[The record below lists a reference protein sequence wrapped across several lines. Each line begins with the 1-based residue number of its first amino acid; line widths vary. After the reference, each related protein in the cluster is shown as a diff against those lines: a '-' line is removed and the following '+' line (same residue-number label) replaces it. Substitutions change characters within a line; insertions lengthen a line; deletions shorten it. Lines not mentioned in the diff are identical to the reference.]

1 MADYVIRECGAP
13 VCRARYPA
21 PAADKAG
28 DRCPWCGSPAA
39 VVHTL
44 AAPAESPDLPGATVP
59 IAALLDN
66 VRSLFNVGS
75 IFRSADGAG
84 LEHLYLCG
92 FTPTPDNRKLAK
104 TALGA
109 EQTVAWSHHRNAVEL
124 ARGLVASGA
133 HLWALETA
141 EDAAPLFAPGPPP
154 TPLVLVAGNEVT
166 GIDPDLLSLCEQ
178 SVAIPMFG
186 RKRSLN
192 VATAFGIAAVVL
204 RQRLDTMSRAAP
216 HASTENAR

>member
-1 MADYVIRECGAP
+1 MADYVIRECSAP
-13 VCRARYPA
+13 ACRARYPA
-21 PAADKAG
+21 PAADKSG
-28 DRCPWCGSPAA
+28 ERCPWCGSQTT

-44 AAPAESPDLPGATVP
+44 ATPAESRALPDSPAPV
-59 IAALLDN
+59 AALLDN

-84 LEHLYLCG
+84 MEHLYLCG
-92 FTPTPDNRKLAK
+92 FTPTPANRKLAK

-109 EQTVAWSHHRNAVEL
+109 EETVAWSHHRNAVEL
-124 ARGLVASGA
+124 ARSLVAAGA

-141 EDAAPLFAPGPPP
+141 EDATPLFAPGQPPV
-154 TPLVLVAGNEVT
+154 PLVLVVGNEVT

-178 SVAIPMFG
+178 SVAIPMSG
-186 RKRSLN
+186 HKRSLN

-204 RQRLDTMSRAAP
+204 RQRLAP
-216 HASTENAR
+216 MLLNLAH

>member
-1 MADYVIRECGAP
+1 MTAHLIRECTDP
-13 VCRARYPA
+13 RCRFRFPA
-21 PAADKAG
+21 PAGDTIG
-28 DRCPWCGSPAA
+28 DRCPWCGGRTA
-39 VVHTL
+39 VAHTL
-44 AAPAESPDLPGATVP
+44 AAPAEPGAPDGTLAP

-84 LEHLYLCG
+84 LAHLYLCG

-109 EQTVAWSHHRNAVEL
+109 EATVAWSHHRNAVDL
-124 ARGLVASGA
+124 AQQLIATGA
-133 HLWALETA
+133 HLWALETVDGA
-141 EDAAPLFAPGPPP
+141 EPLFAPEPPP
-154 TPLVLVAGNEVT
+154 ASLVLVAGNEVT
-166 GIDPDLLSLCEQ
+166 GIDPDLLSLCEC
-178 SVAIPMFG
+178 SVAIPMLG

-204 RQRLDTMSRAAP
+204 RRRWETAHGATPDSPGREP
-216 HASTENAR
+216 S

>member
-1 MADYVIRECGAP
+1 MADYVIRACSDP
-13 VCRARYPA
+13 TCRARYPA
-21 PAADKAG
+21 PAADG
-28 DRCPWCGSPAA
+28 DAARCPWCGSPTA

-44 AAPAESPDLPGATVP
+44 AAPAEADESPAAAAP

-84 LEHLYLCG
+84 MEHLYLCG
-92 FTPTPDNRKLAK
+92 FTPTPANRKLAK

-109 EQTVAWSHHRNAVEL
+109 EAAISWSHHRNAVEL
-124 ARGLVASGA
+124 AHHLVATGA

-141 EDAAPLFAPGPPP
+141 ADAAPLFAPDPPP

-166 GIDPDLLSLCEQ
+166 GIDPDLFSLCEQ
-178 SVAIPMFG
+178 SVTIPMFG

-204 RQRLDTMSRAAP
+204 RRRWDAARDAAP
-216 HASTENAR
+216 KLP